1 MKMKRMMMLT
11 MVLLSA
17 AAALTLSAQSTSNFG
32 RPQIGPYAGALL
44 PTGDQ
49 KDVMKDAFLAGAQ
62 VAFAVSPAFHILGT
76 FGWAP
81 AENKFGAADNTT
93 NVYTYDLGLEL
104 GLVRQMGSSWEWRPF
119 IGAGGGARTLD
130 YKDATL
136 SSHTGGAGY
145 GAIGTE
151 FTESNT
157 VIRLEGRYNVFNYH
171 SPLVGEAASSQTR
184 EDVGVALGISFH
196 WK

>member
-11 MVLLSA
+11 LVLLSTT
-17 AAALTLSAQSTSNFG
+17 ALVLSAQSNAG

-81 AENKFGAADNTT
+81 AENKFGLADNTT
-93 NVYTYDLGLEL
+93 NVFTYDLGLEL
-104 GLVRQMGSSWEWRPF
+104 GLVRPMGSSWEWRPF

-130 YKDATL
+130 YKDAAL

-151 FTESNT
+151 FLESNT

-171 SPLVGEAASSQTR
+171 SPLVAEASSQTR